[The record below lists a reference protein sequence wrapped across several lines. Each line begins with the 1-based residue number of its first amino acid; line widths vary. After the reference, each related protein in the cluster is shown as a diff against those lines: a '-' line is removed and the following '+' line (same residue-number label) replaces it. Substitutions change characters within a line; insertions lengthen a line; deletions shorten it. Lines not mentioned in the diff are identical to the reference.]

1 MLTHD
6 GHKQSCRIVL
16 IPAHTYSCFFF
27 CFVECVYRR
36 WLKAVHTSSSL
47 DKPNHSGIICE
58 FVNNV
63 LGRFADIGI
72 WGANA
77 KAEAARFVA
86 FYS

>member
-1 MLTHD
+1 MMDTNSPVVLYSSLHTHT
-6 GHKQSCRIVL
+6 HV
-16 IPAHTYSCFFF
+16 FF

>member
-1 MLTHD
+1 MMDTNSPVVLYSSLRTHT
-6 GHKQSCRIVL
+6 HV
-16 IPAHTYSCFFF
+16 FF
-27 CFVECVYRR
+27 CFECVYRR

-58 FVNNV
+58 FVSNV